1 MLNIVSKT
9 ILFYFAYLPLAALL
23 LVQNMDINI
32 KLLVLLI
39 ILFLSSYIPTKIL
52 FKEIAS
58 IAPRLEEINIISEKN
73 SETLSFIV
81 TYIIPFCI
89 PLTKANNEIN
99 LNNLFSLIIL
109 FSIIYY
115 LYIETSLFC
124 INPLLK
130 ILLKYNIYEVESQNK
145 KYFLL
150 SKKVHSN
157 RVKTIMIKELSKNLL
172 VEEDE

>member
-9 ILFYFAYLPLAALL
+9 ILFYFAYLPLVILL
-23 LVQNMDINI
+23 LVQNMNI
-32 KLLVLLI
+32 DVKLLILLLI
-39 ILFLSSYIPTKIL
+39 LFFSSYLPTKLL
-52 FKEIAS
+52 FKEIDS
-58 IAPRLEEINIISEKN
+58 IAPKTVELHIISEKN

-81 TYIIPFCI
+81 TYIIPLCI

-99 LNNLFSLIIL
+99 LNNLVSLLIL

-115 LYIETSLFC
+115 LYVETSLFC

-130 ILLKYNIYEVESQNK
+130 IFFKYNVYEAESQSK

-150 SKKVHSN
+150 SKKFYSN
-157 RVKTIMIKELSKNLL
+157 RKKSIEIKELSNNLL
-172 VEEDE
+172 IEEDE